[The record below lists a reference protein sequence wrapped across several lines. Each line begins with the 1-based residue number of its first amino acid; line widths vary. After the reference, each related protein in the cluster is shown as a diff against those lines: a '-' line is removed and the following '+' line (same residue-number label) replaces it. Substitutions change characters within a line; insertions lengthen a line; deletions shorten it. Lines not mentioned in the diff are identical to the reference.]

1 MKERVSFPQDF
12 WREASYFFIAP
23 ETYNEQVAAKKW
35 NAQAVNIFE
44 QFKNELPAVEVFT
57 AEGVK
62 HLLHDILERNGVK
75 LGAVMQALRLAITG
89 VEAGPD
95 LMAIIEIIGK
105 EETVKRLATAIEK
118 LQPYALKTV

>member
-1 MKERVSFPQDF
+1 MKERVTYPQDF
-12 WREASYFFIAP
+12 WKEAAYFFIAP

-44 QFKNELPAVEVFT
+44 QFKAELPTVEVFI
-57 AEGVK
+57 AEEIK
-62 HLLHDILERNGVK
+62 HLLNSVLERNGVK

-89 VEAGPD
+89 LEAGPD

-105 EETVKRLATAIEK
+105 EETIKRLETAIEK
-118 LQPYALKTV
+118 LAPYALKTV